1 MVSKVGLL
9 GGDVFFSKPGSMSRN
24 CSRSRKQKENK
35 GINTQN
41 EHWIL
46 WTNPILQI
54 IVIRTSTRRKCKRK
68 SG

>member
-9 GGDVFFSKPGSMSRN
+9 GGDVSFSKPGSVSRN
-24 CSRSRKQKENK
+24 CSRSKKQKENK

-41 EHWIL
+41 EHWIV

-54 IVIRTSTRRKCKRK
+54 
-68 SG
+68 